1 MRYLTSVCLFEIK
14 TIIIMTR
21 LLAGLGVGLAVMHNN
36 EELIESLVMR
46 GADVDGHDSDG
57 MTALHMAAYL
67 LQAGC
72 VRRQVMASIQTSVN
86 LVSVV
91 FLSHANTVSRQL
103 G

>member
-1 MRYLTSVCLFEIK
+1 
-14 TIIIMTR
+14 MTR

-67 LQAGC
+67 LQPGC
-72 VRRQVMASIQTSVN
+72 VRRQVMASIETSVN

-91 FLSHANTVSRQL
+91 CLSHANISTTRLSQIEP
-103 G
+103 